1 MEPKVIIGI
10 VGFIVLAALIVVLLC
25 RHYKNADG
33 SIDWEA
39 VGKIILIL
47 LFWWVLIFVILIKG
61 VFGIQKKN
69 KLLGVGFDKTN
80 RRD

>member
-1 MEPKVIIGI
+1 MEPKVIIGM
-10 VGFIVLAALIVVLLC
+10 VGFIVLVALIVVLLC

-39 VGKIILIL
+39 VGKTILIL

-61 VFGIQKKN
+61 IIGAGKK
-69 KLLGVGFDKTN
+69 K
-80 RRD
+80 

>member
-1 MEPKVIIGI
+1 MSGCFLQIFMEQKVIIGI

-39 VGKIILIL
+39 VGKTILIL
-47 LFWWVLIFVILIKG
+47 IFWWVLIFVILIKS
-61 VFGIQKKN
+61 ILKMRWK
-69 KLLGVGFDKTN
+69 
-80 RRD
+80 

>member
-1 MEPKVIIGI
+1 MEPKVIMGF
-10 VGFIVLAALIVVLLC
+10 VGVIVLAALSGVLLC

-39 VGKIILIL
+39 VGKTILIL

-61 VFGIQKKN
+61 IIGAGKK
-69 KLLGVGFDKTN
+69 K
-80 RRD
+80 

>member
-1 MEPKVIIGI
+1 MEPKDILAI
-10 VGFIVLAALIVVLLC
+10 VGCFVLAALIVVLLC

-39 VGKIILIL
+39 VGKTILIL

-61 VFGIQKKN
+61 IIGAGKK
-69 KLLGVGFDKTN
+69 K
-80 RRD
+80 

>member
-1 MEPKVIIGI
+1 MEPEVIIGI
-10 VGFIVLAALIVVLLC
+10 IGFIVLAALFVVLLC

-39 VGKIILIL
+39 VGKTILIL

-61 VFGIQKKN
+61 IIGAGKK
-69 KLLGVGFDKTN
+69 K
-80 RRD
+80 